1 MRRPCGVPGYLC
13 AVVAAIIVGGL
24 PAWAASQAL
33 SRGVEPGTGPK
44 GTAVSVPWRAGNVE
58 SFQMGAVEEHRA
70 KSAQGLLPVTL
81 YRPQGAGP
89 SPFVVLM
96 HGCGGLTRE
105 ATWTAWVQ
113 PWVDL
118 FLEHGVGTAVVDS
131 FGPRGVDQVCT
142 TRNVAAWAI
151 RRADDAY
158 SARAWLVEQPGVDAR
173 RIAIM
178 GMSNGGRTVLA
189 ALRTTLKHPDP
200 FVAGVALYPG
210 CQTDVDSHFYAPLL
224 VLIGNADTVTPVRF
238 CEQMKGAQPAAAPEL
253 KLIVYPRGPHTFD
266 MRLPDRTV
274 LGMKLGY
281 DAQAHDDSRRQV
293 IDFLTAHGVVS
304 GKP

>member
-1 MRRPCGVPGYLC
+1 M
-13 AVVAAIIVGGL
+13 
-24 PAWAASQAL
+24 
-33 SRGVEPGTGPK
+33 
-44 GTAVSVPWRAGNVE
+44 VPWRAGNAE
-58 SFQMGAVEEHRA
+58 GFQMGAVEEHRA
-70 KSAQGLLPVTL
+70 KSAQGQLPVRL
-81 YRPQGAGP
+81 YRPEGP
-89 SPFVVLM
+89 GPAPFVVLL
-96 HGCGGLTRE
+96 HGCGGLARE
-105 ATWTAWVQ
+105 AMWTAWVQ
-113 PWVDL
+113 PWVDH
-118 FLEHGVGTAVVDS
+118 FLAHGVGTAVVDS
-131 FGPRGVDQVCT
+131 FGPRGVDQVCN
-142 TRNVAAWAI
+142 TRNVAAWAV

-158 SARAWLVEQPGVDAR
+158 STRAWLVEQPGVDAR
-173 RIAIM
+173 RIAVM

-238 CEQMKGAQPAAAPEL
+238 CEQMKRAQPPAAPEL
-253 KLIVYPRGPHTFD
+253 RLVVYPRGPHTFD

-281 DAQAHDDSRRQV
+281 DAQADADARRQV
-293 IDFLTAHGVVS
+293 IEFLTGQGVIS